1 MSSSTSSFDALLARV
16 LSAKTVKPGIYLAI
30 LLAATAGLLAP
41 FAAAVLF
48 LLHSGELRKPRDV
61 ATWLQQ
67 NNGIYGTA
75 INNNLREIAFSI
87 YLERKPDIIVMS
99 SSRGVDF
106 REEFFTRSFSCVCS
120 IMSNVEEGIQFF
132 DAVKDIH
139 LPAVAIIGLDYWWF
153 STTDDHSTVPW
164 PGVGPPVALTQT
176 KIRLPYEWIAEGK
189 LTVRDFL
196 SVAAGLTN
204 ISPLSRAPKLG
215 VQAMKLSNGTR
226 ADGTWSPLGTVSTVS
241 LPVAIWGKTIRMAT
255 EPELILSERSGR
267 YAPDQKL
274 ADDKLALLRHL
285 IEEFHQRGT
294 KVVLMLLPII
304 NPVVETME
312 KTGRYQFIW
321 DVRRRLAELGTEYHD
336 FFDPRDFGGVAC
348 EFKDTHHGGNALY
361 KNAQNCGR

>member
-1 MSSSTSSFDALLARV
+1 MSSSTSGFDALLARV

-30 LLAATAGLLAP
+30 LLAATAVLLAP

-61 ATWLQQ
+61 ASWLQQ

-241 LPVAIWGKTIRMAT
+241 SAGRDLGQHDSDGDRARAHLERAERPLRAR
-255 EPELILSERSGR
+255 PEVGGR
-267 YAPDQKL
+267 QARTP
-274 ADDKLALLRHL
+274 ASSR
-285 IEEFHQRGT
+285 
-294 KVVLMLLPII
+294 
-304 NPVVETME
+304 
-312 KTGRYQFIW
+312 
-321 DVRRRLAELGTEYHD
+321 VR
-336 FFDPRDFGGVAC
+336 
-348 EFKDTHHGGNALY
+348 TH
-361 KNAQNCGR
+361 